1 MKKPQSIP
9 AGVVYCHTT
18 QVSVRPRRSVFGLL
32 PPAVGS
38 SSFPSIHAK
47 KRKENRQYKV
57 AWSNE
62 CIELW
67 FVLHFQELAVN
78 NGREQYQRILKQKY
92 GYEKTLGLRNRN
104 FYNKPVY
111 IQRQKQ
117 YQMIA
122 MVSKKW

>member
-1 MKKPQSIP
+1 M
-9 AGVVYCHTT
+9 
-18 QVSVRPRRSVFGLL
+18 
-32 PPAVGS
+32 
-38 SSFPSIHAK
+38 
-47 KRKENRQYKV
+47 

-104 FYNKPVY
+104 FYNKHVY